1 MEFIVFHKVGEFVDK
16 KGDWDGDDGYNEI
29 FEISNREVESHVIE
43 MIVSCYF
50 DRNDPVT
57 FQKAYELVTDMIDSF
72 DLFDKLTEDYEQELQ
87 DWAQELYDNQ

>member
-29 FEISNREVESHVIE
+29 FEISDGEVESHVIE